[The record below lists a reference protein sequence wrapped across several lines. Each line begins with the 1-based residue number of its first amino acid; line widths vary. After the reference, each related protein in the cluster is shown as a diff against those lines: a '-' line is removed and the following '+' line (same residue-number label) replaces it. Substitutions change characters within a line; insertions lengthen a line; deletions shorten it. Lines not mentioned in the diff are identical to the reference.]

1 MDKTTETYPDKIR
14 KIAMDITLVKHFME
28 LEMQATRLREI
39 ADALEEL
46 LKQEQLETT

>member
-1 MDKTTETYPDKIR
+1 MNQTTETYPHRIR
-14 KIAMDITLVKHFME
+14 KIALDITLVKHFME

-39 ADALEEL
+39 ADELEEL